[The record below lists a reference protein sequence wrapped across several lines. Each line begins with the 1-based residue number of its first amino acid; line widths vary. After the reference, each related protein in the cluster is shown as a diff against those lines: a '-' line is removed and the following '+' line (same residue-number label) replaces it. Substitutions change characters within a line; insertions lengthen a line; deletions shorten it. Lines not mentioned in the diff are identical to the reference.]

1 MDFITIMDIY
11 YDSIDMRYPQE
22 GAVVAGVFTPAD
34 TTSFPGVVM
43 DDSFKVTTNFTGSTP
58 KGIRFIAQSKS
69 GTRFGDID
77 EYFGN
82 IDEYFS
88 DLGDA
93 GIGTAAYLIIH
104 RLSGTPNVEVW
115 SSNSSSTGY
124 VKKFDSTIED
134 NDWSINAI
142 TSSSAS
148 YFVVQF
154 TGSHNIDV
162 GEIILAQKISDLH
175 RYQLGFS
182 EGLIPAVKLKGSYG
196 GGEFSNALDNNMEHR
211 SMNYEVNQTYAD
223 KLTSLRSG
231 IYNDAKHALFVD
243 GSNRRFGKLT
253 NDIIPVEKAYG
264 YYEIKLDSRSYL

>member
-1 MDFITIMDIY
+1 MDIY
-11 YDSIDMRYPQE
+11 YDSIDMRYPKM
-22 GAVVAGVFTPAD
+22 GAVVGGVFTPAD

-43 DDSFKVTTNFTGSTP
+43 DDSTKVTTNFTGTTP
-58 KGIRFIAQSKS
+58 KGIRFLAQSRS
-69 GTRFGDID
+69 GIRVFDID
-77 EYFGN
+77 EYVFDIGT
-82 IDEYFS
+82 
-88 DLGDA
+88 A
-93 GIGTAAYLIIH
+93 GIGTANYLLIN

-115 SSNSSSTGY
+115 ASDQSVTGY
-124 VKKFDSTIED
+124 VKKFDSAIED

-154 TGSHNIDV
+154 TGTNNVDV
-162 GEIILAQKISDLH
+162 GEIILAQKISDLQ
-175 RYQLGFS
+175 RYQLGWT
-182 EGLIPAVKLKGSYG
+182 EGLIPAVKLKGSHG
-196 GGEFSNALDNNMEHR
+196 GGEYSNTTDNNMEHR
-211 SMNYEVNQTYAD
+211 SMSYEVNQTYVD